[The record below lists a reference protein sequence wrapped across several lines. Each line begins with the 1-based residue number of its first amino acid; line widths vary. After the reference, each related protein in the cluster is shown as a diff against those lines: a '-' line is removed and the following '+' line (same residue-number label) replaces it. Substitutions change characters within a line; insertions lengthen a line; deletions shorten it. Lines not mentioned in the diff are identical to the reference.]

1 VTGHYREDLAYIH
14 DVGHC
19 DLALGAALG
28 IMEIF
33 ARNSI
38 RGGLVVDLGMR
49 AYGDYPLAEGHAAFV
64 ARKP

>member
-1 VTGHYREDLAYIH
+1 MDLAYFH

-19 DLALGAALG
+19 DLALGAAPG
-28 IMEIF
+28 ILEIF